1 MKKLLLVLATAC
13 LSLSASAE
21 LKTYNLTEGQT
32 VNSVIP
38 YADMPTLD
46 SLKVTGTMQ
55 QSDLWFLNGL
65 CRQFGVLEYVDLSEV
80 TGFTEIPSKAFADV
94 MTIKTVKLPS
104 TITKVGDNAFSN
116 MPKLE
121 NLTMPDDVQ
130 EIGTQAFLQDSLLA
144 RVVLPSKLEYVG
156 DAAFMGCK
164 AIGPKLE
171 IPASVTRIGLG
182 AFTYLQGVK
191 ELTVAEGNKEYKA
204 LNNVLYTADGKAL
217 LSCAGGF
224 KGALDVA
231 DGTEQIQANAFA
243 GAEGVTEVSLPAS
256 VKEIGDYAFDFMF
269 GLELVNVDAGNAVY
283 ASKDGVLFDK
293 QMQTLLIYPQ
303 GAKATTYATPSTVT
317 GIATAAF
324 ANNQHLVDVTLNEGL
339 KTIADYGFN
348 DSPALQTIALP
359 STLESIGTSA
369 FTYCTALQ
377 DVTIPSGVA
386 YVPDYA
392 FGECAALSDVTL
404 QSGVQEIG
412 VAAFIGCTALEGI
425 TLPSTLKLIYN
436 GAFQRTGLKEI
447 NVPEGVTALDVN
459 TFSYSQ
465 NLKSITLPSTLTS
478 IGGSSFDGTAPEKVV
493 CNATVP
499 PMADYAFMFADLS
512 ASELVV
518 PKGTEDAYK
527 AAEGWK
533 NFFKV
538 STGIQSV
545 TTPSAEEKSTA
556 IYGID
561 GTRLSKM
568 RRGLNIV
575 GKGKK
580 VKK

>member
-1 MKKLLLVLATAC
+1 MAAAS
-13 LSLSASAE
+13 LSLAANAE
-21 LKTYNLTEGQT
+21 LKTYNLTEGQSI
-32 VNSVIP
+32 NSVIP

-55 QSDLWFLNGL
+55 QSDLWFINGL
-65 CRQFGVLEYVDLSEV
+65 CRQFAVLEYVDLSEV
-80 TGFTEIPSKAFADV
+80 TGFTEIPASVFSEVA
-94 MTIKTVKLPS
+94 TLKTVKLPS
-104 TITKVGDNAFSN
+104 SITKVGDNAFAK
-116 MPKLE
+116 MAALE
-121 NLTMPDDVQ
+121 TLTMPDGVV
-130 EIGTQAFLQDSLLA
+130 EIGAQAFLEDSLMTGLT
-144 RVVLPSKLEYVG
+144 LPSKLEYVG

-164 AIGPKLE
+164 AVGPKLD

-204 LNNVLYTADGKAL
+204 LGNVLYTADGKAL

-224 KGALDVA
+224 VGALDVA

-256 VKEIGDYAFDFMF
+256 VTEIGDYAFDFMF
-269 GLELVNVDAGNAVY
+269 GLGQVNVDADNAVY

-293 QMQTLLIYPQ
+293 QMQTLIIYPQ
-303 GAKATTYATPSTVT
+303 GAKATSYATPESVT
-317 GIATAAF
+317 EIATAAF
-324 ANNQHLVDVTLNEGL
+324 ANNQHLVDVTLNEGIVTL
-339 KTIADYGFN
+339 GDYAFN
-348 DSPALQTIALP
+348 DSPALQTVTLP
-359 STLESIGTSA
+359 STLKDMGAST

-377 DVTIPSGVA
+377 DITIPSGVA

-412 VAAFIGCTALEGI
+412 VASFIGCTALEGI

-436 GAFQRTGLKEI
+436 GAFQRSGLKEI
-447 NVPEGVTALDVN
+447 DVPEGVTALDIN
-459 TFSYSQ
+459 TFSYST
-465 NLKSITLPSTLTS
+465 NLKNVTLPSTLTS
-478 IGGSSFDGTAPEKVV
+478 VGGDSFDGTAPEKVV

-499 PMADYAFMFADLS
+499 PMADYAFQFADLS

-527 AAEGWK
+527 AAAGWK
-533 NFFKV
+533 DFFKV

-545 TTPSAEEKSTA
+545 NTPAAVEKSKA

-561 GTRLSKM
+561 GTRLSTM

-575 GKGKK
+575 NGKK
-580 VKK
+580 VRK